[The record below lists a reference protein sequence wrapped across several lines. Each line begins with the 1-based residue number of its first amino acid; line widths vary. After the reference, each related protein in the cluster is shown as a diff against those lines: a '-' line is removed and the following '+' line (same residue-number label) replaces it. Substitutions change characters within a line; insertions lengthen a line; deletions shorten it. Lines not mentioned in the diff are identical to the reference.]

1 MRKLYKILSLY
12 DGISCIQIAL
22 HRAGITNYV
31 IYAAEIDPWGIK
43 VTQAHYPKTIQ
54 IGDIVN
60 INPYDYRD
68 FDLIVGGSPCQSMS
82 KMGKGQGITTK
93 SGIIISTLRQYIQL
107 KAEWKKTKRPYEE
120 FFNTSAL
127 YWEFVRILRGVQKY
141 NPDVLFLLENVAN
154 KLWESL
160 ITLSLGREPKSIN
173 SNLVS
178 AQNRDRNYW
187 TNLPLSHIE
196 DKDITLNKVIRG
208 AIAGVGIR
216 GRDYHGNKHYVKY
229 RTVRKDHKSNCIV
242 TSPYMT
248 GLYVSRDGKDRMF
261 TPEQMEM
268 LQTLPIGYTDIPG
281 ITKTRRHELIG
292 NAWTVDVLVYFLE
305 NLPKALKSSRKGK
318 KSFVKA

>member
-1 MRKLYKILSLY
+1 MRKLKIFTAY
-12 DGISCIQIAL
+12 DGISCIQEAL
-22 HRAGITNYV
+22 HRAGITNY
-31 IYAAEIDPWGIK
+31 IIHASEIDPWGIK
-43 VTQAHYPKTIQ
+43 ITQAHYPKTVQ
-54 IGDIVN
+54 VGNIVN
-60 INPYDYRD
+60 INPYDYKD

-82 KMGKGQGITTK
+82 RMGKNQGITTK

-107 KAEWKKTKRPYEE
+107 KAEWKKSKKPYEE

-141 NPDVLFLLENVAN
+141 NPNVLFLLENVVN
-154 KLWESL
+154 KMWESI
-160 ITLSLGREPKSIN
+160 ITLSLGEEPKNIN

-187 TNLPLSHIE
+187 TNLPLSVIS
-196 DKDITLNKVIRG
+196 DKCITLNNIIHG
-208 AIAGVGIR
+208 AINGVGIR
-216 GRDYHGNKHYVKY
+216 GRKDKGEKSYTKY
-229 RTVRKDHKSNCIV
+229 RTVREDCKSNCIV

-261 TPEQMEM
+261 TPEQMEV
-268 LQTLPIGYTDIPG
+268 LQTLPIGYTDVPG
-281 ITKTRRHELIG
+281 ITKTKRHELIG